1 MVKSNSAWAGFS
13 PASSRI
19 FASTFRSIPPANVS
33 LPEVMTMPLTAS
45 SASAVST
52 ISLTWAKPSRLI
64 TFIDLPGTS
73 QVSVATPSAS
83 TE

>member
-1 MVKSNSAWAGFS
+1 
-13 PASSRI
+13 
-19 FASTFRSIPPANVS
+19 
-33 LPEVMTMPLTAS
+33 MPLTAS
-45 SASAVST
+45 SANAVST
-52 ISLTWAKPSRLI
+52 ISLTCAKPSRLI